1 VNDDRPETATQ
12 IDIPHVLAA
21 AEHTGAVWSQSS
33 TDLNVNVV
41 AIDPQS
47 PVGSHINNEVDVVVV
62 VVSGSGVIQVG
73 ADEIM
78 VTAPQAV
85 VIPKRTA
92 RSIRCDQGRL
102 AYLTIHRRRAGLW
115 PKAAG
120 TTR

>member
-12 IDIPHVLAA
+12 VDIPRVLEAA
-21 AEHTGAVWSQSS
+21 DHTGAIWSHSS
-33 TDLNVNVV
+33 TDLNINVV
-41 AIDPQS
+41 VIDPQS

-62 VVSGSGVIQVG
+62 VVSGSGIIQVG
-73 ADEIM
+73 AEEIA

-85 VIPKRTA
+85 VIPKGSA
-92 RSIRCDQGRL
+92 RAIRCDREQL

-120 TTR
+120 G